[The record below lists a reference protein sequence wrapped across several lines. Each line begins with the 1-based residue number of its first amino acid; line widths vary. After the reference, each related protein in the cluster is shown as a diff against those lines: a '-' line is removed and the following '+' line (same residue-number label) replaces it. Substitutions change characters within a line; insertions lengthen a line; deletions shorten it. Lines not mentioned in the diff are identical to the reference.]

1 MYFLISWLK
10 KTNKLCST
18 EYISTPRSNM
28 IICKIYNKMLQNL
41 LNPYTTY
48 DIWWCESASFS
59 TFVTVINWFLLS
71 PDSWPKSLC
80 TDISKPLSVQQHFTF
95 LFWISSLCQ
104 FCVWTLTSSVS
115 HLFYPM
121 WLTSPEVFVC
131 AILRRALKLLRSR
144 ALSPSRVQTW
154 LTHPLYRSILKVSSL
169 SAYPRCYLLYLQM

>member
-1 MYFLISWLK
+1 MYFLISCLK

-28 IICKIYNKMLQNL
+28 IICKIYNKMLQNS

-59 TFVTVINWFLLS
+59 AFATVINWFLLS
-71 PDSWPKSLC
+71 PDSWPESLC

-95 LFWISSLCQ
+95 LFWISSHCQ

-115 HLFYPM
+115 HLLFRCD
-121 WLTSPEVFVC
+121 WH
-131 AILRRALKLLRSR
+131 LRRFLFVQYCEELWSYCGAEHSHLHECRHDSLIHCTG
-144 ALSPSRVQTW
+144 LS
-154 LTHPLYRSILKVSSL
+154 
-169 SAYPRCYLLYLQM
+169 